1 MFVLQDGHFAGLF
14 GVPEAGPLLNFMPVL
29 VTGILFG
36 LAMDY
41 EVFLVSRIREEF
53 MHTGN
58 ARKSVLSGLKH
69 SGPVVTAAGLIMI
82 AVFASFIFSG
92 ETTIKSMGLAMA
104 FGVLFDAFVI
114 RMTLIPALMILLKK
128 ASWYFPKWLDR
139 IIPNVDVEG
148 ESLNTTKVKSRER
161 FSK

>member
-1 MFVLQDGHFAGLF
+1 
-14 GVPEAGPLLNFMPVL
+14 
-29 VTGILFG
+29 
-36 LAMDY
+36 
-41 EVFLVSRIREEF
+41 
-53 MHTGN
+53 
-58 ARKSVLSGLKH
+58 
-69 SGPVVTAAGLIMI
+69 MI

-128 ASWYFPKWLDR
+128 ASWYLPKWLDR